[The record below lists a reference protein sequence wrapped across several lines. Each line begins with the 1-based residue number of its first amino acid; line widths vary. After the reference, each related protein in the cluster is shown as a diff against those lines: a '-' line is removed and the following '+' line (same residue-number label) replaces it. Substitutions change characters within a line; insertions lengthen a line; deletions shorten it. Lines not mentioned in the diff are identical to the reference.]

1 MTEWVNFVRGVEAGI
16 DRAAMGQHL
25 SVGCSGCG
33 RMVAAL
39 QRTAALVSVD
49 ATFEPSPHDVQRA
62 EKILA
67 STRPKKK
74 SQLDRLVPRLISD
87 SLLEPLPGGVRA
99 RRPKWRQLLY
109 EAGDF
114 YIDLVLYPVPNTR
127 LVRLLGQ
134 VTNRRDPTWFPG
146 TRPILLKSGKT
157 TVRRAA
163 SSEFQEFQME
173 DEPQPGLRLEVPIV
187 GVREPIELALERPD
201 TGGAEAIPSDPVKQ
215 RSKKPRVKKPRR
227 ARKMSRQR

>member
-1 MTEWVNFVRGVEAGI
+1 
-16 DRAAMGQHL
+16 
-25 SVGCSGCG
+25 
-33 RMVAAL
+33 MVAAL

-49 ATFEPSPHDVQRA
+49 TTFEPSPHDVQRA
-62 EKILA
+62 ERILA
-67 STRPKKK
+67 STRPRKT
-74 SQLDRLVPRLISD
+74 SLLGRLVPRLIYD

-114 YIDLVLYPVPNTR
+114 YIDLVFYQVPNTR
-127 LVRLLGQ
+127 LIRLLGQ

-173 DEPQPGLRLEVPIV
+173 YEPQPGLRLEVPIV
-187 GVREPIELALERPD
+187 GVRRPVELGLERLDPD
-201 TGGAEAIPSDPVKQ
+201 GTKAVTSEPVKR
-215 RSKKPRVKKPRR
+215 RSKNPRVRKPRR

>member
-1 MTEWVNFVRGVEAGI
+1 MGELRPRCRGGYRQGGNGSAPLGRLFRVRTHG
-16 DRAAMGQHL
+16 
-25 SVGCSGCG
+25 G
-33 RMVAAL
+33 R
-39 QRTAALVSVD
+39 
-49 ATFEPSPHDVQRA
+49 
-62 EKILA
+62 A
-67 STRPKKK
+67 STDGRPRQCRRHVRTVSSRRPACGEDSGVHATQEKVTAGPP
-74 SQLDRLVPRLISD
+74 RTRLIYD

-109 EAGDF
+109 EAGDY
-114 YIDLVLYPVPNTR
+114 YIDLVFYQVPNTR

-173 DEPQPGLRLEVPIV
+173 YEPQPGLRLEVPIV

-201 TGGAEAIPSDPVKQ
+201 TGGAEAITSDPVKQ

-227 ARKMSRQR
+227 ARKMSRRR